1 MTWFFDF
8 RSLLLSVRSR
18 CTAAATV
25 FRWCS
30 AAKSPMAP
38 ATQARTA
45 SFTVAPGAKTANPAL
60 RADTDTELDE
70 EEEEEEEEEEDDE
83 DDEDDEGAGVGPSS

>member
-1 MTWFFDF
+1 M
-8 RSLLLSVRSR
+8 RSR

-30 AAKSPMAP
+30 AARSPRAP

-45 SFTVAPGAKTANPAL
+45 SFTVAPGAKTAKPAL

-70 EEEEEEEEEEDDE
+70 EEEEEAEGEAAAVEEEDD
-83 DDEDDEGAGVGPSS
+83 DGDEGCGVGPGVLS